1 MVRIMICDS
10 IHEDGVKMLKEIG
23 FQVDLD
29 TSITP
34 EELIEKIPGYDAI
47 VIRSRTKVR
56 KDVLEAAT
64 NLKAVARA
72 GVGLDNVDLAA
83 AKELG
88 VKVINSPEAPSNA
101 VAELIIGLM
110 FSLARNI
117 AEADGTMKQGKW
129 EKKRLTGFELRG
141 KTMGIIGLGRIGE
154 LVADKAKAL
163 GMKLLIYNRTR
174 DRVRSMVKAMGA
186 ELVDIE
192 RVYKDSDIISIHL
205 PATPETRHM
214 VGSDQFEMMKPTAYI
229 INAARGGLI
238 DEAALKIALD
248 EGKIAGAALDVY
260 EEEPTRDMSL
270 VGRANVVCTPHIG
283 AGSVEASIGNSTI
296 VAAKLIEF
304 LD

>member
-1 MVRIMICDS
+1 MIRILICDS
-10 IHEDGVKMLKEIG
+10 IHEDGVKMLKGAG

-129 EKKRLTGFELRG
+129 EKKRLTGFELKG

-154 LVADKAKAL
+154 LVAEKAKAL

-174 DRVRSMVKAMGA
+174 DRVRSMVETMGA

-214 VGSDQFEMMKPTAYI
+214 IGSDQFEMMKPTAYI

-260 EEEPTRDMSL
+260 EEEPTRDMPL
-270 VGRANVVCTPHIG
+270 VGLANVVCTPHIG

-304 LD
+304 LG

>member
-1 MVRIMICDS
+1 MVRILICDS
-10 IHEDGVKMLKEIG
+10 IHEDGAKMLKGAG

-154 LVADKAKAL
+154 LVAEKAKAL

-174 DRVRSMVKAMGA
+174 DRVRSMVEAMGA

-260 EEEPTRDMSL
+260 EEEPTRDMPL
-270 VGRANVVCTPHIG
+270 VGLANVVCTPHIG

-304 LD
+304 LG

>member
-1 MVRIMICDS
+1 MVRILICDS
-10 IHEDGVKMLKEIG
+10 IHEDGVKMLKGAG

-34 EELIEKIPGYDAI
+34 EELIEKIPGYDVI

-117 AEADGTMKQGKW
+117 AEADGSMKQGNW

-154 LVADKAKAL
+154 LVAEKAKAL

-174 DRVRSMVKAMGA
+174 DRVKSMVEAMGA

-192 RVYKDSDIISIHL
+192 RVYKDSDIISINL
-205 PATPETRHM
+205 PATPETMHM
-214 VGSDQFEMMKPTAYI
+214 IGSDQFEMMKPTAYI

-260 EEEPTRDMSL
+260 EEEPTRDMPL
-270 VGRANVVCTPHIG
+270 IGRANVVCTPHIG

-304 LD
+304 LG

>member
-1 MVRIMICDS
+1 MVKIMVCDS
-10 IHEDGVKMLKEIG
+10 IHEDGVEMLKEAG

-83 AKELG
+83 AKALG

-154 LVADKAKAL
+154 LVAEKTKAL

-174 DRVRSMVKAMGA
+174 DRVRSMVEAMGA

-214 VGSDQFEMMKPTAYI
+214 IGSDQFEMMKPTAYI

-238 DEAALKIALD
+238 DEVALKIALD

-304 LD
+304 LG

>member
-1 MVRIMICDS
+1 MVRILICDS
-10 IHEDGVKMLKEIG
+10 IHEDGVKMLKGAG

-117 AEADGTMKQGKW
+117 AEADGSMKQGNW

-154 LVADKAKAL
+154 LVAEKAKAL

-174 DRVRSMVKAMGA
+174 DRVKSMVEAMGA

-205 PATPETRHM
+205 PATPETMHM

-260 EEEPTRDMSL
+260 EEEPTRDMPL
-270 VGRANVVCTPHIG
+270 IGRANVVCTPHIG

-304 LD
+304 LG

>member
-1 MVRIMICDS
+1 
-10 IHEDGVKMLKEIG
+10 MLKEAG

-56 KDVLEAAT
+56 KNVLEAAT

-117 AEADGTMKQGKW
+117 AEADGTMKQGNW

-154 LVADKAKAL
+154 LVAEKAKAL

-174 DRVRSMVKAMGA
+174 DRVRIMVEAMGA

-205 PATPETRHM
+205 PATPETMHM
-214 VGSDQFEMMKPTAYI
+214 IGSDQFEMMKPTAYI

-260 EEEPTRDMSL
+260 EEEPTRDMPL
-270 VGRANVVCTPHIG
+270 IGRANVVCTPHIG

-304 LD
+304 LG

>member
-1 MVRIMICDS
+1 MVRILICDS
-10 IHEDGVKMLKEIG
+10 IHEDGVKMLKGAG

-117 AEADGTMKQGKW
+117 AEADGSMKQGNW

-154 LVADKAKAL
+154 LVAEKAKAL

-174 DRVRSMVKAMGA
+174 DRVRSMVEAMGA

-192 RVYKDSDIISIHL
+192 RVYKDSDIISINL
-205 PATPETRHM
+205 PATPETMHM
-214 VGSDQFEMMKPTAYI
+214 IGSDQFEMMKPTAYI

-260 EEEPTRDMSL
+260 EEEPTRDMPL
-270 VGRANVVCTPHIG
+270 IGRANVVCTPHIG

-304 LD
+304 LG

>member
-154 LVADKAKAL
+154 LVAEKAKAL

>member
-154 LVADKAKAL
+154 LVAEKAKAL

-174 DRVRSMVKAMGA
+174 DKVRSMVKAMGA